1 MQAIE
6 FNSYVS
12 NGLVKIPY
20 EYGNYNNQK
29 VKIIMLYTE
38 QKHGNYDKKE
48 FLSAIENAQE
58 LNAFSKIKNS
68 VEWQKK
74 IRNEWE

>member
-1 MQAIE
+1 
-6 FNSYVS
+6 
-12 NGLVKIPY
+12 
-20 EYGNYNNQK
+20 
-29 VKIIMLYTE
+29 MLYTE